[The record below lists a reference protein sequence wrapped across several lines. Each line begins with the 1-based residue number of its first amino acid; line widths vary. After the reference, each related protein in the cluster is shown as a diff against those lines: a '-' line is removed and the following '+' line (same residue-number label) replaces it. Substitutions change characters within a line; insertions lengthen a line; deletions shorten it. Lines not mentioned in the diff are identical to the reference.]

1 MQCIAVS
8 WAVPTATCL
17 PPASP
22 KRVMDGKG
30 SPMANPHR
38 PTTDQVL
45 ELIKAETGNELSA
58 STFRGYVSRGQ
69 APAPVEWIG
78 RTPLFKR
85 SEIAEWARN
94 RPGQGARTDLRTSR
108 RRRAD

>member
-1 MQCIAVS
+1 
-8 WAVPTATCL
+8 
-17 PPASP
+17 
-22 KRVMDGKG
+22 
-30 SPMANPHR
+30 MANPHR
-38 PTTDQVL
+38 LTTAQAL
-45 ELIKAETGNELSA
+45 ELIKEETGNELSA

-85 SEIAEWARN
+85 SEIAEWAHN
-94 RPGQGARTDLRTSR
+94 RPGQGARTDLRAPR

>member
-1 MQCIAVS
+1 MMN
-8 WAVPTATCL
+8 
-17 PPASP
+17 
-22 KRVMDGKG
+22 RKG

-38 PTTDQVL
+38 LTTAQAL
-45 ELIKAETGNELSA
+45 ELIKEETGNELSS

-85 SEIAEWARN
+85 SEITAWAHN
-94 RPGQGARTDLRTSR
+94 RPGQGARTDLRTAR
-108 RRRAD
+108 RRRAE